1 MSKKDSQSRL
11 LEMDTPDMHEA
22 MLRGQWKDFAAF
34 AYENY
39 KVGGR
44 GAIIVDLKNTEFQGD
59 DFTIPTWYV
68 AEGSKDLEEL
78 GGWANDEIAQAV
90 ADYDPELDAVIL
102 VHRVDGDYFHYLA
115 TDQLTPRRAYE
126 QRRRK

>member
-1 MSKKDSQSRL
+1 MSKKDRQERL
-11 LEMDTPDMHEA
+11 IEMDTPDMHEA

-39 KVGGR
+39 TKEGR
-44 GAIIVDLKNTEFQGD
+44 GAIIVDLKNTEFHGD

-68 AEGSKDLEEL
+68 AEGSKNLEEI
-78 GGWANDEIAQAV
+78 GGWANAEIAEAV

-102 VHRVDGDYFHYLA
+102 VHRLDDDYFHYVA

-126 QRRRK
+126 KRRRR

>member
-1 MSKKDSQSRL
+1 MSKKDSQTKL
-11 LEMDTPDMHEA
+11 LEMDTPDMHQA

-39 KVGGR
+39 KAGGR
-44 GAIIVDLKNTEFQGD
+44 GAIIVDLKNTEFHGD

-68 AEGSKDLEEL
+68 AESGKDFEKM
-78 GGWANDEIAQAV
+78 GGWANDEITQAV

-102 VHRVDGDYFHYLA
+102 VHRLDGDYFHYVA

-126 QRRRK
+126 KRRRR